1 MVVFQRPG
9 DDLKE
14 LEILFAAQSYAPKS
28 FIRITVENY
37 QVRNAFTPWKR
48 IVSRSGFE
56 AVSTLGGLSRDWE
69 IRNYITSGNA
79 KRA

>member
-14 LEILFAAQSYAPKS
+14 LEILFAAQNHAQKL

-37 QVRNAFTPWKR
+37 QVRNALTPRKS
-48 IVSRSGFE
+48 IADRSVLE
-56 AVSTLGGLSRDWE
+56 AV
-69 IRNYITSGNA
+69 
-79 KRA
+79 